1 MLGVKI
7 MKIEPL
13 KTKKIPK
20 YAAALAVLAAASMLT
35 SCGLEGEPTTVE
47 EDEYAACV
55 ETETES

>member
-1 MLGVKI
+1 
-7 MKIEPL
+7 MKIEPQ

-47 EDEYAACV
+47 EDEYTACV
-55 ETETES
+55 EIETES